1 MDNDIVIN
9 SEGDLKSVNYRL
21 VRNELATEKAGAE
34 TFVGRV
40 EVKETY
46 GLQDV
51 ARQMVKEGCAVKES
65 TIRLVLSEFAD
76 LVAELVSSGRAV
88 NISGLVKFAPAV
100 RGTFATEDAAW
111 DPSKNR
117 LVVNATVGSRL
128 RTAASGSGVRRMDL
142 VTLPT
147 LTDVT
152 ELVNSGERG
161 VIVGPGP
168 FLVQGTKLEWDEE
181 AEDEGFFML
190 YAGNEIRCECYG
202 EPLGDPTRALLYN
215 RQPFDDDG
223 VPLQLFFR
231 TRMGGELLY
240 MVEYKDTLVTAM
252 RD

>member
-1 MDNDIVIN
+1 MDTDIVIN

-51 ARQMVKEGCAVKES
+51 ARQMVREGCAVKES
-65 TIRLVLSEFAD
+65 TIRLVLGEFAD
-76 LVAELVSSGRAV
+76 LVAELVSAGRAV

-100 RGTFATEDAAW
+100 RGTFAAEDAAW

-117 LVVNATVGSRL
+117 LVVNATVGARL
-128 RTAASGSGVRRMDL
+128 RTAASGSGVRRVDL
-142 VTLPT
+142 PTLPT

-152 ELVNSGERG
+152 ELVNSGARG

-168 FLVQGTKLEWDEE
+168 FLVQGTKLTWDDE

-190 YAGNEIRCECYG
+190 YAGREIRCDQY
-202 EPLGDPTRALLYN
+202 GDPTGDPTKVLLYN
-215 RQPFDDDG
+215 DEPFDSDG
-223 VPLQLFFR
+223 VPLQFFFR
-231 TRMGGELLY
+231 TRMGGDVLY
-240 MVEYKDTLVTAM
+240 MVEYKDTLVTAVPN
-252 RD
+252 